1 MHFETRNETDIL
13 PELARHPRVSLYSA
27 PTQLDPAPNLGH
39 HLGVTL
45 DVKRD
50 DMLPLAMGGN
60 KVRQL
65 EYYLGP
71 AEVQGADTVL
81 ITGAVQSNFARLCAA
96 AARRL
101 NWHPI
106 LQLEDRV
113 PKNDIAYN
121 TSGNVLLSKILGA
134 EIRHFPEGEN
144 EAAADANLDRIA
156 QEKRN
161 AGSIPYVIHLG
172 IDHPPIGGLGYAVAA
187 AETYQQY
194 QALGFVPDHVVVPS
208 GSGLTHAGFLAG
220 ARAIGWNVQV
230 HGICVRRDAGQQRAR
245 ILRRAG
251 ELDAL
256 LENKARICEA
266 DVSVD
271 DTCLS
276 PGYGRMNDRVA
287 EAIRLAAQEEALL
300 LDPVYSGRTMAG
312 LIELIRNGTI
322 RQGERVT
329 FIHTGGTPA
338 IFAYQS
344 DILSGLNE

>member
-1 MHFETRNETDIL
+1 MYSETRRETEIL
-13 PELARHPRVSLYSA
+13 PELNRHPRVSLYES
-27 PTQLDPAPNLGH
+27 PTLLQPALNLGAE
-39 HLGVTL
+39 LGVTL

-50 DMLPLAMGGN
+50 DTLPLAMGGN

-71 AEVQGADTVL
+71 AQVQGADTVL
-81 ITGAVQSNFARLCAA
+81 ITGAVQSNFVRLCAA

-101 NWHPI
+101 KWHPI
-106 LQLEDRV
+106 LQLENRV
-113 PKNDIAYN
+113 PKDDVAYN
-121 TSGNVLLSKILGA
+121 TSGNVLLSKMLGA

-156 QEKRN
+156 EEQRR
-161 AGSIPYVIHLG
+161 AGRSPYVIHLG

-194 QALGFVPDHVVVPS
+194 QVLGTLPDHVVVPS
-208 GSGLTHAGFLAG
+208 GSGLTHAGFLTG
-220 ARAIGWNVQV
+220 ARAIGWDVPV
-230 HGICVRRDAGQQRAR
+230 HGICVRRDAGQQGAR
-245 ILRRAG
+245 IFRRAA
-251 ELDAL
+251 ELDGL
-256 LENKARICEA
+256 LQNKARIREA
-266 DVSVD
+266 DIHVD
-271 DTCLS
+271 DTCLA
-276 PGYGRMNDRVA
+276 PGYGQMNSRVA

-322 RQGERVT
+322 QQGQRIT
-329 FIHTGGTPA
+329 FVHTGGTPA

-344 DILSGLNE
+344 DIVSGLSL